1 MAFTRALYYPTI
13 DISNEAWLKTAILYW
28 DEINTIVPSSID
40 HPYKQCTTQFL
51 ADEGV
56 IKPLFVNSDMDL
68 IEGLTNDVLN
78 YLNSNE
84 GYQVLTH
91 PENGIAMHLQKLP
104 REIREIHRIHPEK
117 MAHEIWYQLR
127 EYMDKDGWLHV
138 SGGFANFYMTLLT
151 NRLCE
156 QHSIA
161 PLTDNTHTS
170 NFSNLARL
178 DNQVAIYNH
187 WDYQWRDRHIRNRG
201 HQLAQGILM
210 DLSFNGITISDEVSI
225 DDIIKFKRQH
235 QDELGLFRMNIESLT
250 RNIPVDATIEQIR
263 QQVSDIYVNQFLPG
277 YNNLKKSLN
286 GAGIKKFVNTLMKL
300 SFFSTGAT
308 TIPAALLGISIP
320 SALLAGAGISVISTL
335 ISYNIDKQD
344 VLRNSPYSY
353 LLSMNNGI

>member
-13 DISNEAWLKTAILYW
+13 DITNEAWLKTAILYW

-40 HPYKQCTTQFL
+40 HPYKQHITQFL

-56 IKPLFVNSDMDL
+56 IRPLLVNSEMDL
-68 IEGLTNDVLN
+68 IEELSDDVLN

-91 PENGIAMHLQKLP
+91 PEDGIAIHPQKLP
-104 REIREIHRIHPEK
+104 REIREFYRIHPEK
-117 MAHEIWYQLR
+117 MAREIWYQLR
-127 EYMDKDGWLHV
+127 EYMDGDGWLHV
-138 SGGFANFYMTLLT
+138 NGSFANFYMTLLT

-156 QHSIA
+156 QHGIA
-161 PLTDNTHTS
+161 PLTDSTYAS

-178 DNQVAIYNH
+178 DNQIAIHNH
-187 WDYQWRDRHIRNRG
+187 WDYPWRDRHIRNRG

-225 DDIIKFKRQH
+225 DDILKFKRQH
-235 QDELGLFRMNIESLT
+235 QDELGLFRTNIENLT

-263 QQVSDIYVNQFLPG
+263 QQVNDIYANQFLPN
-277 YNNLKKSLN
+277 YNNLKKSLH
-286 GAGIKKFVNTLMKL
+286 GAGIKTFVNNLIKI

-308 TIPAALLGISIP
+308 AVPAALLGVSIP
-320 SALLAGAGISVISTL
+320 SALLAGAGISIISSL
-335 ISYNIDKQD
+335 ISYNVDRQTA
-344 VLRNSPYSY
+344 LRNNPYSY
-353 LLSMNNGI
+353 LLAMNNGI

>member
-210 DLSFNGITISDEVSI
+210 DLSFNGISISDEVSI
-225 DDIIKFKRQH
+225 DDILNFKRQH
-235 QDELGLFRMNIESLT
+235 QDELGLFRTNIENLT
-250 RNIPVDATIEQIR
+250 KNIPADATIEQI
-263 QQVSDIYVNQFLPG
+263 QQHVNDIYVNQFLPG
-277 YNNLKKSLN
+277 YNDLKKSLS
-286 GAGIKKFVNTLMKL
+286 GAGIKWVANNFMKI
-300 SFFSTGAT
+300 SFFATGGTA
-308 TIPAALLGISIP
+308 IPTALLGLSVP
-320 SALLAGAGISVISTL
+320 SALLAGAVASVISSAVL
-335 ISYNIDKQD
+335 YNAEKQD
-344 VLRNSPYSY
+344 ILRHNPYSY
-353 LLSMNNGI
+353 LLTINNAI